1 MKQEFYSYRRIGVC
15 APRAYYV
22 PFGQEQKIPFK
33 NHIIDRE
40 QSDRFVS
47 LDGIWKIRAYQKIQ
61 DVDLNDVPDR
71 EIPVPSCV
79 QLHGYDQIQYINSR
93 YPFPFEPPFV
103 PEENPVFHYRR
114 SFSWERADEKCYLVF
129 EGVDSAFY
137 VFVNGKEV
145 GFGQISHAMNEF
157 DITDYVCCGRNVL
170 DVVVLKWSAGSY
182 LECQDKFRFTG
193 IFRSVYLLR
202 RPREHI
208 TDFKIAADYDGGN
221 GTITIENLSGIPF
234 SFSVGS
240 ENGEVLPHKSA
251 AVHITNAVAWSAE
264 NPHLYDVILTANGE
278 RILQRVGLRRVGI
291 QNGVFML
298 NGKHIKLKGVN
309 RHEMNPETGAAVSVD
324 DTLTDLKLMKW
335 ANINAVRTSHY
346 PDMPQFYELCD
357 ALGLYVMDEADVETH
372 GVCTSQGGY
381 DISLW
386 QKYANSGIFDEGV
399 LDREINLYER
409 DKNCTCVLI
418 WSLGNESSYG
428 AMFYAGADYIRQKDC
443 RPIHYEGIFQTD
455 RSEYYTDRLDVVS
468 RMYPPVESFAEY
480 LSDQRETRP
489 YVLCEYS
496 HAMGNSNGDMNDYWR
511 EIDRSDRFMGGFVWE
526 WCDHAVRTEKGFLYG
541 GDFGETEH
549 DGNFCVDGLVTPDRK
564 VKSNLLEVR
573 AVYGGKR
580 EETFTPPPCGLM
592 PYGEGEPAEITFGN
606 GGEILRIGDARF
618 AEGLRLQIL
627 RAYLDNDMFLKER
640 WNRLDGYRQIIRR
653 KHTAAEG
660 ATILE
665 GALVKNCLK
674 PVLTFVLKVTPLP
687 DGADIA
693 LDYRA
698 ADFIGFLPRIGLE
711 FALQGDDLPFA
722 YDGYG
727 PTESYIDKHMAAE
740 YGTYESSA
748 QKNYPHPI
756 KPQESG
762 SHFACTKL
770 TVGNMAITAEKPFSF
785 NVCPYSTR
793 MLMRSAHDFELKG
806 TGNTY
811 INLDIVMSGVG
822 SNSCGPELAERY
834 RAGKNGSN
842 TFRII
847 LKK

>member
-1 MKQEFYSYRRIGVC
+1 MKQEYNSYRRVGVC
-15 APRAYYV
+15 APRAYYI
-22 PFGQEQKIPFK
+22 PFGEEQEISLRKE
-33 NHIIDRE
+33 IIDRE
-40 QSDRFVS
+40 RSDRFIS

-61 DVDLNDVPDR
+61 DVDLNDTPDR

-79 QLHGYDQIQYINSR
+79 QMYGYDQIQYINSR

-157 DITDYVCCGRNVL
+157 DITEYVCCGKNTL
-170 DVVVLKWSAGSY
+170 DIVVLKWSAGSY

-208 TDFKIAADYDGGN
+208 TDFKIITDYDGNN
-221 GTITIENLSGIPF
+221 GTITIENLSRIAF
-234 SFSVGS
+234 SFSVGT
-240 ENGEVLPHKSA
+240 ENGTIFPRTSA
-251 AVHITNAVAWSAE
+251 VIQIKNAIPWSAE
-264 NPHLYDVILTANGE
+264 TPRLYDVVLTANGE
-278 RILQRVGLRRVGI
+278 KILQRVGLRRIGI
-291 QNGVFML
+291 WNGVFML

-309 RHEMNPETGAAVSVD
+309 RHEMNPETGAAVSAE

-357 ALGLYVMDEADVETH
+357 VLGLYVMDEADVETH

-381 DISLW
+381 DIPLW

-409 DKNCTCVLI
+409 DKNCTCVLM

-468 RMYPPVESFAEY
+468 RMYPPIESFAEY

-511 EIDRSDRFMGGFVWE
+511 EIDRSEVFS
-526 WCDHAVRTEKGFLYG
+526 CN
-541 GDFGETEH
+541 GEQQRRHE
-549 DGNFCVDGLVTPDRK
+549 R
-564 VKSNLLEVR
+564 LL
-573 AVYGGKR
+573 A
-580 EETFTPPPCGLM
+580 
-592 PYGEGEPAEITFGN
+592 
-606 GGEILRIGDARF
+606 
-618 AEGLRLQIL
+618 
-627 RAYLDNDMFLKER
+627 
-640 WNRLDGYRQIIRR
+640 
-653 KHTAAEG
+653 
-660 ATILE
+660 
-665 GALVKNCLK
+665 
-674 PVLTFVLKVTPLP
+674 
-687 DGADIA
+687 
-693 LDYRA
+693 
-698 ADFIGFLPRIGLE
+698 
-711 FALQGDDLPFA
+711 
-722 YDGYG
+722 
-727 PTESYIDKHMAAE
+727 
-740 YGTYESSA
+740 
-748 QKNYPHPI
+748 
-756 KPQESG
+756 
-762 SHFACTKL
+762 
-770 TVGNMAITAEKPFSF
+770 
-785 NVCPYSTR
+785 
-793 MLMRSAHDFELKG
+793 
-806 TGNTY
+806 
-811 INLDIVMSGVG
+811 
-822 SNSCGPELAERY
+822 
-834 RAGKNGSN
+834 
-842 TFRII
+842 
-847 LKK
+847 